1 MNYLKIGIPVV
12 LTLIIAFFI
21 YDYNEL
27 TKTNKELEN
36 KVTELKNTIKEK
48 NREIDR
54 LKRSNEITEDVL
66 TENCNQQINKLLEL
80 NQLQES
86 VIGDFL
92 NKEARNEK
100 VQIRPVTI
108 KNAAEDDDIDISV
121 IIDGMQRVYNEAN
134 SNKTPTSFN
143 SKLQH
148 N

>member
-134 SNKTPTSFN
+134 SN
-143 SKLQH
+143 
-148 N
+148 